1 MDDERAWHIL
11 AVLQQHNVAYVVVGG
26 YAALLYGV
34 AHVTD
39 DIDITPTVDTGNLD
53 RLAAALNELG
63 ARFRVEGYPEGYRPP
78 VRIDARVLS
87 RAEWSTFV
95 TSHGNLD
102 VMLRLDGVG
111 GYADLVSTSETME
124 PAPRLSVR
132 VIALRDLLTAKQAAA
147 RPKDQAII
155 PLLEA
160 AARRRGLL

>member
-1 MDDERAWHIL
+1 MDDKRAWHIL
-11 AVLQQHNVAYVVVGG
+11 AVLEEHDVAYVVVGG

-39 DIDITPTVDTGNLD
+39 DIDIAPTVDTVNLD

-78 VRIDARVLS
+78 ARIDARTLS
-87 RAEWSTFV
+87 QAECSTFV

-111 GYADLVSTSETME
+111 GYGDLVNAAEAME
-124 PAPRLSVR
+124 PVPNLRVR
-132 VIALRDLLTAKQAAA
+132 VIALEDLLIAKRAAA
-147 RPKDQAII
+147 RPKDQALL